1 MSYNLEFPLLRLGEQ
16 LEAAHEQPGVNKDGQ
31 TKAITCLFQSKY
43 LFWAPAEIGKPS
55 HSFSC
60 VNFTYKVGQEEKTAR
75 K

>member
-1 MSYNLEFPLLRLGEQ
+1 MSLKLGFPLLRLGEQ
-16 LEAAHEQPGVNKDGQ
+16 LEAPHEQPGVNKDRQ

-55 HSFSC
+55 HSYSC